1 MVVQRRLGA
10 EIPSVVDVL
19 ELSEDV
25 DAWKYI
31 HGDIHKSQLCT
42 ETQDK
47 QHIQK
52 CTQNKQVSSG
62 HVAAGI
68 LT

>member
-1 MVVQRRLGA
+1 MIVQRRLGA
-10 EIPSVVDVL
+10 EIPCVVDVL

-42 ETQDK
+42 ETQNK
-47 QHIQK
+47 QHIQNK
-52 CTQNKQVSSG
+52 VYSKQVSSG
-62 HVAAGI
+62 HVAGI